1 MSELDLWLKNADA
14 TWYHEGL
21 SETKAQALKGYLDG
35 EPPKEVAARI
45 N

>member
-1 MSELDLWLKNADA
+1 MKV
-14 TWYHEGL
+14 L
-21 SETKAQALKGYLDG
+21 SETKARALKGYLDG